1 MNGDEIGRKRRTSM
15 HFQYKK
21 LMSIIL
27 LHLSVSASAYA
38 IPQLANLNDIAPGA
52 AVEGEEATPN
62 NQVSMQEI
70 QRFSNA
76 LNLIKKYYVTPTD
89 DKVLFD
95 NAIRGMLSGL
105 DPHST
110 YLDEKDFRDL
120 QISTNGEFGGLGIE
134 VTMEHGAI
142 KVITALVD
150 TPAFKA
156 GIKPGDYIVK
166 IDNKS
171 VQGLELKDAVNLMR
185 GKVGTPITLTI
196 IRMGAQKPIS
206 FQLKR
211 EVIEVKSVKS
221 ELLNDQY
228 GYVRITQ
235 FQATTDKDMVA
246 AIEELKKKAHGHL
259 RGLVLDLRNNPGGL
273 LDSAIQISGTFLG
286 KGTKEH
292 PEVIVFTK
300 GRLPGSEF
308 TALSQSNDIL
318 NKAPIVVLIN
328 NGSASASEIVAGALK
343 DNKRAII
350 IGTKSFGKGSVQTV
364 LPLDDV
370 RGIKLTTA
378 LYYTPNGTSIQ
389 AKGITPDIIVEDASL
404 SKNTKDP
411 LADLDLSEASLSKHI
426 ITNNNPNEKVS
437 SVKDDARLQKDDYQL
452 YTALTIL
459 KSLAIAGE
467 EKSSKQDS
475 DISDNSSQITA
486 K

>member
-1 MNGDEIGRKRRTSM
+1 MGL
-15 HFQYKK
+15 Q
-21 LMSIIL
+21 
-27 LHLSVSASAYA
+27 LSAFAVSADSGENISPSVNQAS
-38 IPQLANLNDIAPGA
+38 
-52 AVEGEEATPN
+52 EEATPN

-76 LNLIKKYYVTPTD
+76 INLIKRYYVTQTD

-95 NAIRGMLSGL
+95 NAIRGMLNGL
-105 DPHST
+105 DPHSA

-134 VTMEHGAI
+134 VTMENGAI

-166 IDNKS
+166 IDDKA

-185 GKVGTPITLTI
+185 GKPGSTINLTI
-196 IRMGAQKPIS
+196 IRMGAQKPITYK
-206 FQLKR
+206 LTR
-211 EVIEVKSVKS
+211 ENIEVKSVKS
-221 ELLNDQY
+221 ELLDNNF
-228 GYVRITQ
+228 GYVRLTQ
-235 FQATTDKDMVA
+235 FQATTDKDMET
-246 AIEELKKKAHGHL
+246 AILDLKKQANGHL
-259 RGLVLDLRNNPGGL
+259 QGLILDLRNNPGGL

-292 PEVIVFTK
+292 PEVIVYTK

-308 TALSQSNDIL
+308 TALSESNDIL
-318 NKAPIVVLIN
+318 NGAPLVVLIN

-370 RGIKLTTA
+370 RAIKLTTA

-389 AKGITPDIIVEDASL
+389 AKGITPDIIVEEVSVNNNA
-404 SKNTKDP
+404 KNKDP
-411 LADLDLSEASLSKHI
+411 LADLNLTEATLNKHI
-426 ITNNNPNEKVS
+426 VTNNNQDNNLK
-437 SVKDDARLQKDDYQL
+437 SVKDDARLLKDDYQM

-467 EKSSKQDS
+467 KPSAPTPPPVN
-475 DISDNSSQITA
+475 NSQSTIA
-486 K
+486 NENH